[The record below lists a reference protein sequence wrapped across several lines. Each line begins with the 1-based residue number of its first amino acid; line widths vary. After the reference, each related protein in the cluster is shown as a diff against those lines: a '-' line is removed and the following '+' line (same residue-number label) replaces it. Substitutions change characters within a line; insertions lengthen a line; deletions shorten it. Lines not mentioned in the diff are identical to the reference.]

1 MRNDFIPLLFAGD
14 INVYSVARAFYEE
27 YGIKPYVYGKY
38 MSWPCAGSKIMNYTA
53 NPKADIS
60 DVFLG
65 LASDFANKNQD
76 KKVIL
81 IGCGDSYVQL
91 ISENL
96 ANLPE
101 NVIAP
106 YINIDLMNRLIHKEK
121 FYELCE
127 QTGVDYPFTFVHR
140 KEMGSDFELPFEA
153 PFIIKPS
160 NGIEYWRNPFLEQKK
175 VFKVDTRSEL
185 NDILKK
191 IYDAGYDDSVI
202 IQDFIPGDDSYMR
215 VITNYS
221 DKHGKVRMMCLG
233 HVLLEEHTPHGI
245 GNHAVIITEHNEAL
259 ENKIKALLESLNYIG
274 FSNLD
279 IKYDRRDDKF
289 KVFEINTRQGRSNY
303 YVTNAGENVARYI
316 VEDYID
322 NKFGYAA
329 AEDGKEHAE
338 NDAMVENDE
347 CKIGCKIVTKEA
359 LWLVIPNKVA
369 IDYVGSQEY
378 KLRLKRLFSSKN
390 YVNPLNNKHETD
402 LMWKLR
408 FLKNQFG
415 HFVKY
420 KKYLGKP

>member
-14 INVYSVARAFYEE
+14 INVYSVSRAFHEE

-53 NPKADIS
+53 NPKADDS
-60 DVFLG
+60 EAFLG
-65 LASDFANKNQD
+65 LASDFANKFQD
-76 KKVIL
+76 KKIIL

-96 ANLPE
+96 GRLPQ

-106 YINIDLMNRLIHKEK
+106 YIEIDMMNELIHKEK
-121 FYELCE
+121 FYEICE
-127 QTGVDYPFTFVHR
+127 KAGVDYPHTFVH
-140 KEMGSDFELPFEA
+140 KKDMGMEFELPFDA

-160 NGIEYWRNPFLEQKK
+160 NGIEYWRNPFPGQKK
-175 VFKVDTRSEL
+175 VYKVDTRDEL
-185 NDILKK
+185 NGVIKS
-191 IYDAGYDDSVI
+191 IYDAGYDDSII

-245 GNHAVIITEHNEAL
+245 GNHAVIITEHNAEL
-259 ENKIKALLESLNYIG
+259 ESKIKTLLEGLNYIG
-274 FSNLD
+274 FSNFD
-279 IKYDRRDDKF
+279 IKYDKRDGKY

-322 NKFGYAA
+322 GKF
-329 AEDGKEHAE
+329 D
-338 NDAMVENDE
+338 DANNDE
-347 CKIGCKIVTKEA
+347 CKIVTKET
-359 LWLVIPNKVA
+359 LWLVLPKKVA
-369 IDYVGSQEY
+369 IDYVAKKEY
-378 KLRLKRLFSSKN
+378 KEQLKRLFNEKN
-390 YVNPLNNKHETD
+390 YVNPLQYKHENG
-402 LMWKLR
+402 LAWKLK
-408 FLKNQFG
+408 FLKNQIG

-420 KKYLGKP
+420 KKYLGKPEY